1 MSVRLVRHNPA
12 LHSERIADVEA
23 QTGHDHPL
31 GISTVYDVA
40 LPHDERPWHIGL
52 IVGPSGTG
60 KTTILTDLFGQP
72 DRHGW
77 PDDRSVLD
85 GFPAELSI
93 REITGALNAIGFSSP
108 PSWMRPWRTLSTG
121 EQFRADVARSLAHA
135 GVGGTAIIDEFTSYV
150 DRIVARFASAAVAK
164 YARRAG
170 HRMVAATCHYDVI
183 EWLQPDWLYDTSTH
197 TFTWRE
203 IAQRPPIELRLT
215 RARAQ
220 DVWPAFA
227 GHHYLSSDVTRGV
240 QCWLGEI
247 DGRWATFLATLWHA
261 TSSRSHSGRIMR
273 GSRLVVLPDYQGVG
287 LGAATIETV
296 AAVCKAGHI
305 RFRSV
310 GAHPAWVHHCAR
322 SPHWRMMRSA
332 SNIGREG
339 ALLHDPVW
347 GHSVQRLTSSFE
359 YVGRPAPIEWLD
371 LIGPD
376 VRATPL
382 RDDATSLA
390 G

>member
-1 MSVRLVRHNPA
+1 MSVHVVREVPVVDSPRVRA
-12 LHSERIADVEA
+12 CSDERSGRPGRTEYDVE
-23 QTGHDHPL
+23 
-31 GISTVYDVA
+31 
-40 LPHDERPWHIGL
+40 LPHADRPWHIGL

-60 KTTILTDLFGQP
+60 KSTILTELFGEP

-77 PDDRSVLD
+77 QRDASVLD
-85 GFPAELSI
+85 DFPAGMPI
-93 REITGALNAIGFSSP
+93 REITEALSAVGFSSP
-108 PSWMRPWRTLSTG
+108 PSWMRPYRTLSTG
-121 EQFRADVARSLAHA
+121 EQFRADVARSLAYA
-135 GVGGTAIIDEFTSYV
+135 GAGGTAIIDEFTSYI
-150 DRIVARFASAAVAK
+150 DRIVARFASAAIAK

-170 HRMVAATCHYDVI
+170 RQMVAASCHYDVI
-183 EWLQPDWLYDTSTH
+183 DWLQPDWLYDTATD
-197 TFTWRE
+197 TFTWRDIE
-203 IAQRPPIELRLT
+203 RRPEIELTLT

-227 GHHYLSSDVTRGV
+227 GHHYLSADVSRGV

-261 TSSRSHSGRIMR
+261 TSSRSYSGRIMR

-296 AAVCKAGHI
+296 AAVCKAGLI

-322 SPHWRMMRSA
+322 SNDWRMVRNA

-347 GHSVQRLTSSFE
+347 GHSVQRITSSFE
-359 YVGRPAPIEWLD
+359 YVGRPAPPEWVD

-376 VRATPL
+376 VKAQPL
-382 RDDATSLA
+382 SDAPITLA